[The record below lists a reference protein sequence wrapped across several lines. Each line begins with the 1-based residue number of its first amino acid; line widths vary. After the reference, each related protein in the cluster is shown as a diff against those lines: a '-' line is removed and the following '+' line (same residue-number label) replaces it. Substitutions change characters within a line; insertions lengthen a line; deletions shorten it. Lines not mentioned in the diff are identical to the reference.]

1 MAFYE
6 HEPEP
11 IVKDKA
17 TKDSPKKQKK
27 KVQAKTKDFDF

>member
-17 TKDSPKKQKK
+17 TKDSQKKQKK
-27 KVQAKTKDFDF
+27 KKV